1 MVLLGQVTD
10 QIMPK
15 WVRSLPRELL
25 LRVRPK
31 SLSEKIYLNRQLA
44 DSKDLFNF

>member
-15 WVRSLPRELL
+15 WMRSLPRELVF
-25 LRVRPK
+25 RVRAT
-31 SLSEKIYLNRQLA
+31 SLSDFERIYLN
-44 DSKDLFNF
+44 

>member
-15 WVRSLPRELL
+15 WMRSLPRELL
-25 LRVRPK
+25 LRVRPT
-31 SLSEKIYLNRQLA
+31 SLSEKKKFELTAGR
-44 DSKDLFNF
+44 

>member
-15 WVRSLPRELL
+15 WVRSLPSELL
-25 LRVRPK
+25 LDVRAT
-31 SLSEKIYLNRQLA
+31 SLSDFERIYLN
-44 DSKDLFNF
+44 